1 VSFGLDRATIVLGG
15 RTALDTVDLE
25 VTPGEI
31 TAVIGADGA
40 GKTTVARIMAGL
52 LEPDTGDVRRPARD
66 SIGYQP
72 EAGGTW
78 GDLTVTE
85 NLSFVATAHGL
96 RPGSARLDELLAVT
110 ALEPAA
116 DWLAGALSGGMRRKL
131 AVAMATSSRPELTV
145 LDEPTTGLDPVSRGE
160 LWRLMARVAGEGT
173 ALLVTTSYLNEA
185 ERASRVVVLDDGQV
199 LAAGSAESIRASFP
213 GRLGVAGAAP
223 DVEVPSWR
231 RGNTWRVWA
240 REGAL
245 PEDARPAAPDLSDV
259 VIAAAL
265 SRRGVS

>member
-1 VSFGLDRATIVLGG
+1 VVLDGKK
-15 RTALDTVDLE
+15 ALDVIDLE

-40 GKTTVARIMAGL
+40 GKTTVARTMAGL
-52 LEPDTGDVRRPARD
+52 LDPDSGAVRRPAQN

-78 GDLTVTE
+78 ADLTVTE
-85 NLSFVATAHGL
+85 NLAFVAAAHGL
-96 RPGSARLDELLAVT
+96 GPDSTRMAELLSIT

-116 DWLAGALSGGMRRKL
+116 DRLAEALSGGMRQKL
-131 AVAMATSSRPELTV
+131 AVAMAMLARPELTV

-160 LWRLMARVAGEGT
+160 LWALIARVAGEGS
-173 ALLVTTSYLNEA
+173 AVLVTTSYLNEA

-199 LAAGSAESIRASFP
+199 LAAGTAESIRGSFP
-213 GRLGVAGAAP
+213 GRLGVAVAP
-223 DVEVPSWR
+223 PDRDIPSWR

-240 REGAL
+240 REDGL
-245 PEDARPAAPDLSDV
+245 PAGVDAVAPDLHDV
-259 VIAAAL
+259 VTAAAL
-265 SRRGVS
+265 ARRGT